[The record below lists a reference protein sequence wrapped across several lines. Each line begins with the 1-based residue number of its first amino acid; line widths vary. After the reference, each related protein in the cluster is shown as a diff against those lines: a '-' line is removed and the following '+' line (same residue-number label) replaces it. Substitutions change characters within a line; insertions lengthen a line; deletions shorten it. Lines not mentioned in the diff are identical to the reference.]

1 MEEMPIETLKEEMV
15 SMIQE
20 ESKTFMQAMETPKEE
35 GPVKTVK
42 EEMTNEP
49 KQKQAI
55 TQQPKETI
63 TKEEPKK
70 NAPRQTAKAEQKPS
84 SKGTVKSTRTQ
95 AAGDKEQEAIQ
106 EGKDKVANIAR
117 VMKKIDQNIKDKSKN
132 LQIKNL
138 IKIDAMTSD
147 QVSLNV
153 YNVPF
158 YKPKDIYLDQ
168 LNMQDNRLIYENVSL
183 ASYVENDK
191 ININKKKLN
200 EIQFKKQQILLEL
213 ERLRNG

>member
-1 MEEMPIETLKEEMV
+1 ML
-15 SMIQE
+15 QE
-20 ESKTFMQAMETPKEE
+20 KRS
-35 GPVKTVK
+35 
-42 EEMTNEP
+42 
-49 KQKQAI
+49 
-55 TQQPKETI
+55 
-63 TKEEPKK
+63 
-70 NAPRQTAKAEQKPS
+70 KAEQKPS

-95 AAGDKEQEAIQ
+95 AAGNKEQEAVQ
-106 EGKDKVANIAR
+106 EGKAKVANIAR

-168 LNMQDNRLIYENVSL
+168 LNMQDNRQIYVNVSL

-191 ININKKKLN
+191 ITINNKKLN
-200 EIQFKKQQILLEL
+200 KIQFKQTTTVIRTREIT
-213 ERLRNG
+213 

>member
-1 MEEMPIETLKEEMV
+1 
-15 SMIQE
+15 
-20 ESKTFMQAMETPKEE
+20 
-35 GPVKTVK
+35 
-42 EEMTNEP
+42 
-49 KQKQAI
+49 
-55 TQQPKETI
+55 
-63 TKEEPKK
+63 
-70 NAPRQTAKAEQKPS
+70 
-84 SKGTVKSTRTQ
+84 
-95 AAGDKEQEAIQ
+95 
-106 EGKDKVANIAR
+106 
-117 VMKKIDQNIKDKSKN
+117 

-200 EIQFKKQQILLEL
+200 EIQYKKQQILLEL